1 MTPGDIDPRRFRDLL
16 GHYASGLTVIAGI
29 AGKTPVGFTCQS
41 FYSVSLDP
49 PLVSFCVNNGSKSWP
64 QLRPAGTF
72 SINLLA
78 ADQAEI
84 SNGFAKS
91 SGDRWSGIGR
101 SPSPRGNP
109 LIHGALAWFDC
120 TLFAEHAAGDHSI
133 VIGQVQAMSETNEV
147 DPLLFYKGKYR
158 VLEAL

>member
-1 MTPGDIDPRRFRDLL
+1 MTTADIDPRRFRDLL
-16 GHYASGLTVIAGI
+16 GHYASGLTVIGGMAD
-29 AGKTPVGFTCQS
+29 ATPVGFTCQS
-41 FYSVSLDP
+41 FYSVSLEP

-64 QLRPAGTF
+64 RLRPGATF
-72 SINLLA
+72 SVNLLS
-78 ADQAEI
+78 ADQTDI

-91 SGDRWSGIGR
+91 SGDRWNGVGWA
-101 SPSPRGNP
+101 PSPRGNP
-109 LIHGALAWFDC
+109 LIDGALAWFDC

-133 VIGQVQAMSETNEV
+133 VIGHVQAMSETNEV